1 MIALLFTLL
10 GVGLAIGLPVYL
22 SLAASSL
29 VALALTTS
37 IPLTVVAQRMFAG
50 INSFTLMAVPFFI
63 FTANVMNR
71 GGLAP
76 RIVKLSNA
84 LVGHMRGGIAFTVVL
99 SCMFLGAVSGSAPAT
114 VVAIC
119 TLMLSMMVD
128 AGYSKGFS
136 IGLIMASASVAVI
149 IPPSIGMIVFG
160 SVTGTSVGELFIAG
174 FLPGIVYGA
183 SFMLLSYVY
192 ARVRKLPVAK
202 RASFREVLGAFK
214 HAGFA
219 LGIPVV
225 IIGGIYGGLCTP
237 TEAAGISTVYAI
249 IVSVFIYKEL
259 SLKDL
264 VKVAYE
270 SAVGTAQVMVI
281 LAGAGVFAWVMTRFQ
296 VPVMLTNAV
305 MALGSSKFA
314 ILMMIN
320 LILLLAGMFLD
331 PASIQTIMSPLFLPV
346 ALSVG
351 VNPVHLGIIMV
362 VNGAIGMFTPPFG
375 LNMFVASG
383 VTGIPLSTLIKTVWP
398 WVIVSIL
405 ALLLITYVPW
415 IAMVLP
421 DLLYR

>member
-183 SFMLLSYVY
+183 SFMLLSYIY

-320 LILLLAGMFLD
+320 LILLVAGMFLD

-415 IAMVLP
+415 IAMALP